1 MKEILNYLI
10 EGNFLEKKEAKSILL
25 EIGQGKHNPYQIA
38 SFLTIFSTRKIQPKE
53 FAGFQEA
60 MQELSLK
67 LDLVEYDAIDI
78 VGTGGDNKN
87 SFNISTAASM
97 VVSASGINVTKHGN
111 YGISSICGSSSLLEF
126 LGMKF
131 SNDAT
136 QLKKMLD
143 ECNFCML
150 HAPLFH
156 PAMKF
161 LAPIRKELQIK
172 TFFNMLGPLINP
184 SVPKK
189 QFLGVNNLF
198 TAELYSQIYKDSN
211 IRYIIL
217 HSLDGYDE
225 ISLTHDTW
233 INFCGEKKHYTPQ
246 DFCFTKIEPAAILGG
261 KTIAESAKIFE
272 AILKNESSLE
282 QKNVVLA
289 NSATAIS
296 LAKNIDYDN
305 ALSIAKETLESKKA
319 FYNLKKIISL

>member
-10 EGNFLEKKEAKSILL
+10 EGNFLEKEKAKSILL

-38 SFLTIFSTRKIQPKE
+38 SFLTVFSTRKIQPDE

-67 LDLVEYDAIDI
+67 LDLTEYDAIDI

-87 SFNISTAASM
+87 SFNISTATSM
-97 VVSASGINVTKHGN
+97 VVAASGVNVTKHGN
-111 YGISSICGSSSLLEF
+111 YGVSSICGSSSLLEF
-126 LGMKF
+126 LGVKF
-131 SNDAT
+131 SNESAH
-136 QLKKMLD
+136 LKKMLD

-184 SVPKK
+184 SFPKK

-198 TAELYSQIYKDSN
+198 TAKLYSQIYKESN
-211 IRYIIL
+211 IRYIIV

-225 ISLTHDTW
+225 ISLTNDTW
-233 INFCGEKKHYTPQ
+233 VNFCGKEKQYLAK
-246 DFCFTKIEPAAILGG
+246 DFGFTTIQPSAIVGG
-261 KTIAESAKIFE
+261 KSIAESAKIFQ
-272 AILKNESSLE
+272 AILKDEGSLE

-289 NSATAIS
+289 NSAMAIS
-296 LAKNIDYDN
+296 LAKNIDYQN
-305 ALSIAKETLESKKA
+305 ALFLAKETLESKKA
-319 FYNLKKIISL
+319 FHTLKKLTSL